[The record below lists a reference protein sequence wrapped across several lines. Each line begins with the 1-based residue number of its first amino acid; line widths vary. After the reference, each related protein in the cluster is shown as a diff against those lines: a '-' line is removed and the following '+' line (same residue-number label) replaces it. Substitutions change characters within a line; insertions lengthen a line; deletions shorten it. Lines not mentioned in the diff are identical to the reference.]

1 MDSEPEKKTKL
12 PIYGFA
18 TIILLFIL
26 FPHAQNIIRQIE
38 LSDWEKTEGTVT
50 TYEPYNYTFRYNYS
64 VEGIEYTE
72 WRYSFSWDTGTPR
85 SDGPYFEEYIERR
98 PEMKTSI
105 IGTGTQY
112 CVKSLSFTLEPN
124 AAAEVLVVSWKDT
137 FVASI
142 ANEFPDD
149 SAASVRIELVKAGGT
164 REQVSFFY
172 NEPSNRTNLNLTEPG
187 NYVITFS
194 NNRQYWSQSGEYWC
208 VGNHELTVE
217 IHNNLPAFANFIEG
231 EPVTV
236 HYDPNNPDFGVMIMP
251 EFSGLY
257 SSIVALFAV
266 YAIAVYTIFNHE
278 PKPKGEEETSL
289 TNPHSRSNWWEAQTE

>member
-1 MDSEPEKKTKL
+1 MENEPDKKSKL
-12 PIYGFA
+12 PILVIA
-18 TIILLFIL
+18 TTILLVSL
-26 FPHAQNIIRQIE
+26 FPHAQDVIRQIE

-50 TYEPYNYTFRYNYS
+50 IYEPYNHTFRYNYS
-64 VEGIEYTE
+64 VDGIEYTE
-72 WRYSFSWDTGTPR
+72 WRYSFSWDTGAP
-85 SDGPYFEEYIERR
+85 SSEGPLFEEYIG
-98 PEMKTSI
+98 PEIKNLKIETN
-105 IGTGTQY
+105 TEY
-112 CVKSLSFTLEPN
+112 CVKSLSFTLESGAN
-124 AAAEVLVVSWKDT
+124 AKVLVVSWNDT
-137 FVASI
+137 FAASLV
-142 ANEFPDD
+142 NNFPED

-164 REQVSFFY
+164 REQISFFF
-172 NEPSNRTNLNLTEPG
+172 NEPSKHTNLNLTEPG

-194 NNRQYWSQSGEYWC
+194 NYRQWWSNGQEFWC
-208 VGNHELTVE
+208 VGYHQLTVE
-217 IHNNLPAFANFIEG
+217 IHHNLPANVNFIEG
-231 EPVTV
+231 EQVTV